1 MSPASIDA
9 KDSEGRT
16 ALHYAVRRKPVAVAV
31 TVAYMLL
38 DGGADPSK
46 GTTRNGRTPAHRTAL
61 LEDTE

>member
-9 KDSEGRT
+9 GDSKGRT

-31 TVAYMLL
+31 TVADMLL

-46 GTTRNGRTPAHRTAL
+46 ATTGNKRTPAHRTAL
-61 LEDTE
+61 LGNTE